1 MRTNSPL
8 SGLAYLGRGFKM
20 LSEPGLRAFI
30 LVPLLINT
38 VIFVGA
44 IYLLV
49 TNFSAWVDALIALW
63 LPDWGWLD
71 YLIYF
76 LWPIFALVLVLMV
89 YYGFS
94 VVANFIAA
102 PFNGILSE
110 RVEQRLR
117 GEAISN
123 ELTLLQ
129 MIPGT
134 LSRELAKLAYFIPRV
149 LLLLILGFIPIIN
162 LATPVLWFL
171 FSAWMMAIQYIDYP
185 MDNNGLT
192 FKRMKALLKER
203 RWSALS
209 LGSVIQL
216 GMLVPLLNLILMPAA
231 VIGATI
237 FWVEEYEAQDEQCR
251 IE

>member
-1 MRTNSPL
+1 VL
-8 SGLAYLGRGFKM
+8 AVGLAHR
-20 LSEPGLRAFI
+20 R
-30 LVPLLINT
+30 
-38 VIFVGA
+38 
-44 IYLLV
+44 
-49 TNFSAWVDALIALW
+49 
-63 LPDWGWLD
+63 
-71 YLIYF
+71 
-76 LWPIFALVLVLMV
+76 
-89 YYGFS
+89 
-94 VVANFIAA
+94 
-102 PFNGILSE
+102 E

-162 LATPVLWFL
+162 LATPVLWFF